1 MLSSS
6 HQTKH
11 VGGSSRCRLW
21 FLCLLPGLLVAG
33 CGSPNRAADTLI
45 VWHPWGGT
53 MRDRFDRTL
62 RAFEES
68 HPGVKVRGVFTS
80 NDLATNQKFFTA
92 VAAGRPPDITFVDG
106 PQVAEWAERGALTAL
121 DQRLRAAGIAEA
133 DFYGPCWRQNHYR
146 DHVWALTFCAD
157 PNFGFVWNKQ
167 VFRDVGLDPE
177 KPPTTIAELD
187 AYSDRI
193 TRIEGGK
200 MVRIGIIPWGIYGSA
215 NSMFTW
221 GWAFGGEFYDYD
233 KQRITADNP
242 QVVEALQWMTSY
254 AEKYDATRIASL
266 QAGFGTAEHNPF
278 YVGQLGMT
286 CLHIG
291 GIEEIKLYA
300 PNLDFGIGYI
310 PAPPDGEPHSSWVGG
325 WCVAIPKGS
334 PHPQQAWEFARW
346 VCADPEGTAVVG
358 RETGLF
364 PGYRPSPYFAEVRD
378 KPYYGVFLK
387 ILEECRHQRPVMPAQ
402 GYYMGALERAVG
414 AAVYGEATPEQ
425 ALREARELT
434 QFELDEA
441 LLGT

>member
-1 MLSSS
+1 M
-6 HQTKH
+6 
-11 VGGSSRCRLW
+11 VG
-21 FLCLLPGLLVAG
+21 LVAAG
-33 CGSPNRAADTLI
+33 CGSSGDRAAQDELV

-53 MRDRFDRTL
+53 MRDRFDAVL
-62 RAFEES
+62 DAFEQA
-68 HPGVKVRGVFTS
+68 HPGIKVRGVFTS

-106 PQVAEWAERGALTAL
+106 PQVAEWAERGALTPL
-121 DQRLRAAGIAEA
+121 DDRLTGAGIAEA
-133 DFYGPCWRQNHYR
+133 DFYGPCWRQNYYNGR
-146 DHVWALTFCAD
+146 VWALTFCAD
-157 PNFGFVWNKQ
+157 PNFGFVWNKE
-167 VFRDVGLDPE
+167 VFREVGLDPE
-177 KPPTTIAELD
+177 KPPATIAELD

-193 TRIEGGK
+193 TKFEGGDSASPKRGK

-215 NSMFTW
+215 NSIFTW
-221 GWAFGGEFYDYD
+221 GWAFGGEFYDYERR
-233 KQRITADNP
+233 RIAADDP
-242 QVVEALQWMTSY
+242 GVVRALNWMASY
-254 AEKYDATRIASL
+254 AEKYDVTRIASL

-278 YVGQLGMT
+278 YVGQLAMT

-300 PNLDFGIGYI
+300 PDLDFGVGYL
-310 PAPPDGEPHSSWVGG
+310 PAPPGGEEHSSWVGG

-334 PHPQQAWEFARW
+334 PHPDATWEFARW
-346 VCADPEGTAVVG
+346 LCADPEGTAAAG

-364 PGYRPSPYFAEVRD
+364 PGYRPSPYFDEVRG

-414 AAVYGEATPEQ
+414 AVIYGEATPEA